1 MIDETSMNRII
12 GDFFELNAS
21 MIEKREKSKFPKFI
35 SNIIWKNDKKK
46 LIKNVESLRNSNYI
60 LTMQNIAELSLYV
73 FNNFDD
79 KKYKS
84 IFLVKVNKVISYDT
98 MEMVLKFKDKLNDI
112 TAIFDFNSNDN
123 SFDIKITELD
133 AEKNRH
139 NYNFTLH
146 RLVTNK
152 SLSILDNINTELRN
166 VLCDYIIETISQYK

>member
-98 MEMVLKFKDKLNDI
+98 MEMVLKP
-112 TAIFDFNSNDN
+112 
-123 SFDIKITELD
+123 
-133 AEKNRH
+133 
-139 NYNFTLH
+139 
-146 RLVTNK
+146 
-152 SLSILDNINTELRN
+152 
-166 VLCDYIIETISQYK
+166 

>member
-1 MIDETSMNRII
+1 
-12 GDFFELNAS
+12 
-21 MIEKREKSKFPKFI
+21 
-35 SNIIWKNDKKK
+35 
-46 LIKNVESLRNSNYI
+46 
-60 LTMQNIAELSLYV
+60 MQNIAELSLYV